1 MNKNKFI
8 TSAKRPNKND
18 GKKGLYTFIIIADTP
33 GYRMKSYGPTTL
45 INLNNY
51 KLIDIQID
59 SIKSC
64 FNNFEIIICCGS
76 DSEKVYKHIKNH
88 HADKSIRIIENQ
100 IYNNSNTCE
109 SLRLAINN
117 TSNDKIYVLDGK
129 LLIYPDL
136 FKNRLDNS
144 FVYIEDNPCEN
155 LEVGVNIN
163 EDNNIEHFSYGASKI
178 WSEILYIGEKNT
190 LEQFRK
196 IISNIDFKNRFIF
209 EALNE
214 LLKIKTDLGY
224 VVNISPLTKINNIKT
239 YHAVKEMI

>member
-1 MNKNKFI
+1 
-8 TSAKRPNKND
+8 
-18 GKKGLYTFIIIADTP
+18 
-33 GYRMKSYGPTTL
+33 
-45 INLNNY
+45 
-51 KLIDIQID
+51 
-59 SIKSC
+59 
-64 FNNFEIIICCGS
+64 
-76 DSEKVYKHIKNH
+76 
-88 HADKSIRIIENQ
+88 
-100 IYNNSNTCE
+100 
-109 SLRLAINN
+109 
-117 TSNDKIYVLDGK
+117 
-129 LLIYPDL
+129 
-136 FKNRLDNS
+136 
-144 FVYIEDNPCEN
+144 VYIEDNPCEN